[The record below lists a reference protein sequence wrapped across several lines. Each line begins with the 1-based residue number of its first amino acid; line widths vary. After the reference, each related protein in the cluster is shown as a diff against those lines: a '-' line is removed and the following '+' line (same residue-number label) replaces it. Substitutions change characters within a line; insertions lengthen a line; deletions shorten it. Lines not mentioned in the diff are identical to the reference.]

1 MKKNVPIF
9 LRLLL
14 LLSAAG
20 LSFAAQAGG
29 IALGA
34 TRVIYPQGSKQ
45 TSLPII
51 NSSASNVFLIQSWVA
66 NADGSRSTDF
76 IITPPLFVIQPKKEN
91 ILRIMYVGPS
101 LPTDRESVFYL
112 NSKAIP
118 SVDKNK
124 LTGNSLQIA
133 TQSVIK
139 LFIRPKN
146 LAEAPA
152 HAPSTLR
159 CRNERGQ
166 LTITNPSP
174 YYVSMVELYSAG
186 KKLPN
191 TMVPPKGAIT
201 LPATPGQV
209 SLGESDASGIG
220 IALYDQ
226 NKTLIPLGQESD
238 VVTLSP
244 GQASA
249 HLQFYARY
257 LADGGKITPGDANA
271 SATFILAYE

>member
-1 MKKNVPIF
+1 
-9 LRLLL
+9 
-14 LLSAAG
+14 
-20 LSFAAQAGG
+20 
-29 IALGA
+29 
-34 TRVIYPQGSKQ
+34 
-45 TSLPII
+45 
-51 NSSASNVFLIQSWVA
+51 
-66 NADGSRSTDF
+66 
-76 IITPPLFVIQPKKEN
+76 
-91 ILRIMYVGPS
+91 RIMYVGPS

-146 LAEAPA
+146 LAEAST

-166 LTITNPSP
+166 LTITNSSP

-209 SLGESDASGIG
+209 SLRTVNDFGATTPARVCPAS
-220 IALYDQ
+220 
-226 NKTLIPLGQESD
+226 
-238 VVTLSP
+238 
-244 GQASA
+244 
-249 HLQFYARY
+249 
-257 LADGGKITPGDANA
+257 
-271 SATFILAYE
+271 

>member
-174 YYVSMVELYSAG
+174 YYVSMVELYS
-186 KKLPN
+186 
-191 TMVPPKGAIT
+191 
-201 LPATPGQV
+201 
-209 SLGESDASGIG
+209 
-220 IALYDQ
+220 
-226 NKTLIPLGQESD
+226 
-238 VVTLSP
+238 
-244 GQASA
+244 
-249 HLQFYARY
+249 
-257 LADGGKITPGDANA
+257 
-271 SATFILAYE
+271 

>member
-1 MKKNVPIF
+1 MKKTVSVF

-14 LLSAAG
+14 LLVAAG
-20 LSFAAQAGG
+20 LTPVAQAGG

-51 NSSASNVFLIQSWVA
+51 NSSDSNVFLIQSWVA

-76 IITPPLFVIQPKKEN
+76 IVTPPLFVIQPKKEN

-124 LTGNSLQIA
+124 LTSNSLQIA

-139 LFIRPKN
+139 LFIRPKD
-146 LAEAPA
+146 LAEGATHAPA
-152 HAPSTLR
+152 TLR
-159 CRNERGQ
+159 CSTTMPSRAITIFTPPLAPARTNSITSRKMRG
-166 LTITNPSP
+166 LMARYWMKIILVTTYRKVIRIRVLAKAAPP
-174 YYVSMVELYSAG
+174 AW
-186 KKLPN
+186 N
-191 TMVPPKGAIT
+191 TMGRRVMPT
-201 LPATPGQV
+201 LAT
-209 SLGESDASGIG
+209 
-220 IALYDQ
+220 
-226 NKTLIPLGQESD
+226 T
-238 VVTLSP
+238 
-244 GQASA
+244 
-249 HLQFYARY
+249 
-257 LADGGKITPGDANA
+257 
-271 SATFILAYE
+271 

>member
-1 MKKNVPIF
+1 M
-9 LRLLL
+9 
-14 LLSAAG
+14 
-20 LSFAAQAGG
+20 QAGG

-152 HAPSTLR
+152 HAPATLR

-186 KKLPN
+186 KNCRILWYRRK
-191 TMVPPKGAIT
+191 AR
-201 LPATPGQV
+201 
-209 SLGESDASGIG
+209 SLSRRR
-220 IALYDQ
+220 
-226 NKTLIPLGQESD
+226 P
-238 VVTLSP
+238 
-244 GQASA
+244 
-249 HLQFYARY
+249 ARY
-257 LADGGKITPGDANA
+257 LCAR
-271 SATFILAYE
+271 